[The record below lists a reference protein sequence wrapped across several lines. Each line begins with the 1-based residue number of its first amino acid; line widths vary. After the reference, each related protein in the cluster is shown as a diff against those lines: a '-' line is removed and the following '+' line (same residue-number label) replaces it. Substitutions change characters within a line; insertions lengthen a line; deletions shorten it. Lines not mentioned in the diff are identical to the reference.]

1 MNAICLI
8 DTTVLLNLLNVP
20 NRSQNSTQIS
30 TEFAVLVELN
40 CTFIIPLV
48 AVIETGNHI
57 SQNGDGR
64 LRRES
69 ANRFFKTIKQSLNG
83 EIPFRI
89 SDFDLTDELKD
100 WLGQFPNDVGKNKL
114 PTKPNEGISLTDF
127 SIVKEFE
134 KLCQLYPMSEIFI
147 WSLDSDLKNYHQG
160 KSH

>member
-1 MNAICLI
+1 MSAICLI
-8 DTTVLLNLLNVP
+8 DTSILLNLLNVP
-20 NRSQNSTQIS
+20 NRNQDITRVTQAF
-30 TEFAVLVELN
+30 TEYSDLDF
-40 CTFIIPLV
+40 TFIIPLV
-48 AVIETGNHI
+48 VVLETGNHI

-83 EIPFRI
+83 ENPFRI

-100 WLGQFPNDVGKNKL
+100 WLGQFPNEVGKNKL
-114 PTKPNEGISLTDF
+114 STKPNEGISLTDF